1 MCFGVEKIKRQETG
15 LGKDIFM
22 KNPCSVGVVGL
33 VVAAMVVRL
42 LKCSLSEFE
51 LIFSS

>member
-1 MCFGVEKIKRQETG
+1 MFWGKKKIKRQEIG
-15 LGKDIFM
+15 LGIEFM

-51 LIFSS
+51 LIFSC

>member
-1 MCFGVEKIKRQETG
+1 MFWGKKIKREERR
-15 LGKDIFM
+15 LGIE
-22 KNPCSVGVVGL
+22 NPYSVGVVGL
-33 VVAAMVVRL
+33 VVAAMAVRL

>member
-1 MCFGVEKIKRQETG
+1 MGQKNKKKGTG
-15 LGKDIFM
+15 IGIEISM
-22 KNPCSVGVVGL
+22 KNPCSMGVVGL

-51 LIFSS
+51 LILSS